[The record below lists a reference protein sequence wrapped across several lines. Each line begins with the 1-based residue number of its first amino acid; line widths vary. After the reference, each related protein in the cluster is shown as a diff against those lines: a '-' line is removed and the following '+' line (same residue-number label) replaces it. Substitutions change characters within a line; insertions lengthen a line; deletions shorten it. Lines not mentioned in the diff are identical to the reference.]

1 MVALYSDPQGDS
13 IFDRSAA
20 ATISTTHSNN
30 NVLNMSDDS
39 VDKDETLE
47 SLRRRITELESAS
60 SQNKAPGS
68 WLYMF
73 WVLFYE

>member
-1 MVALYSDPQGDS
+1 MVAIYRDPQGDS

-20 ATISTTHSNN
+20 ATTSTTYSKN
-30 NVLNMSDDS
+30 NVVNSDDS

-60 SQNKAPGS
+60 SQSKVPGS
-68 WLYMF
+68 
-73 WVLFYE
+73 